1 MSCEKGPNRVAQLA
15 GQVGAGIAQ
24 LASKRSFYAGV
35 AVGAGGTVGSMALIK
50 AIRTRRN
57 GAQTGGRQPVPA
69 GPAPGLRA
77 NPQKIPKEALQRPG
91 TRANPKKIPMDKASN
106 APGTRA
112 NPKQIPVLS
121 RTPAETKL
129 KAEPI
134 RIQTGSGQP
143 FTPKNSYR
151 VVRPD
156 GTDTGLAVTPYVREG
171 ENGQLVEDDQN
182 WGVTH
187 ASSGSLIS
195 GPYRSVSQAQG
206 LATQLSG
213 LRWTAARVPAED
225 VNQAKQIISAY
236 RRSSQSQG
244 EASELRT
251 GSEQDR

>member
-1 MSCEKGPNRVAQLA
+1 VSCENGPNKVARLA
-15 GQVGAGIAQ
+15 GQIGGGISQ

-50 AIRTRRN
+50 AIQKRRN
-57 GAQTGGRQPVPA
+57 GTQIGGRQPVPA
-69 GPAPGLRA
+69 GPALGLRA

-91 TRANPKKIPMDKASN
+91 TRANPKKIPMDKAPN

-156 GTDTGLAVTPYVREG
+156 GADTGLAVTPYVREG

>member
-1 MSCEKGPNRVAQLA
+1 MSCEKGANRIARLA

-35 AVGAGGTVGSMALIK
+35 AVGAGGTAGSLALVK
-50 AIRTRRN
+50 AIRKRRRN
-57 GAQTGGRQPVPA
+57 GAQIGGRQPVPA

-77 NPQKIPKEALQRPG
+77 NLKKIPKEALQRPG
-91 TRANPKKIPMDKASN
+91 TRANPRK
-106 APGTRA
+106 
-112 NPKQIPVLS
+112 IPVLS
-121 RTPAETKL
+121 RAPAETKL
-129 KAEPI
+129 KAAPI

-143 FTPKNSYR
+143 FTPQNSYR

-156 GTDTGLAVTPYVREG
+156 GSETGLAVTPYVREG
-171 ENGQLVEDDQN
+171 ENGQLVEDDRN

-213 LRWTAARVPAED
+213 LRWTATRVPAED
-225 VNQAKQIISAY
+225 VHQAKQIISAY
-236 RRSSQSQG
+236 RRNSQSQG
-244 EASELRT
+244 EARELRT